1 MLAQFCLLVGK
12 ALSSAWQSLAITLA
26 KPCRCYV
33 YALAR
38 YSLITMT
45 FSFLI
50 NMNEEPRI
58 RKAGDSGCGVGLMLV
73 VCEEV

>member
-1 MLAQFCLLVGK
+1 
-12 ALSSAWQSLAITLA
+12 
-26 KPCRCYV
+26 
-33 YALAR
+33 
-38 YSLITMT
+38 MT

-73 VCEEV
+73 LVVCEEV